1 MPSLEPKARGDGV
14 SARCRSGYRSRI
26 TGRLASS
33 LRLEPV
39 ARLLALGREYP
50 PFWKYP
56 ALSLLAGL
64 GAGAALGRLGDVGGS
79 VWSFAVYDGGAEA
92 ARSFVTL
99 SATALATI
107 TTFTLSTTVVS
118 LQLASSQHSP
128 RLIEHYLSD
137 RATHVVF
144 SLFLGSFAFAIA
156 TLLNIRLPG
165 QDQDVGRVPGVSVSV
180 LVALLVAC
188 LVGLVVFVH
197 RVTTSMRVESILRRV
212 RDRTVD
218 AVERRRSGD
227 DRDDPTD
234 LPAPPPDGA
243 PIRSRR
249 SGYYADLNWDRVE
262 EFSDA
267 RQVWVVVAPGDF
279 VTVGSPV
286 AVVSGDVDDE
296 TAVEIESW
304 LRFDSERWVEADFS
318 YGIRNL
324 VDIALK
330 ALSPGINDPTTAT
343 MAIERIGE
351 TMAIAGR
358 RHPERTV
365 RTDAG
370 TRVIVAIREW
380 DDTLLA
386 AVRQLVEYGRRDV
399 VVVAAVIRMLVG
411 LAWIDGEVDRRP
423 AIRTIAAQVR
433 AWTETDRP
441 AWDEQRITAE
451 LDRLD
456 RALDRALDRDPVS
469 HRWHPL

>member
-1 MPSLEPKARGDGV
+1 MARIF
-14 SARCRSGYRSRI
+14 S
-26 TGRLASS
+26 
-33 LRLEPV
+33 
-39 ARLLALGREYP
+39 LGRKYP

-56 ALSLLAGL
+56 ALSLIVGL
-64 GAGAALGRLGDVGGS
+64 GVGALLGRLGDVAGTT
-79 VWSFAVYDGGAEA
+79 WSFAVYDGDAEA
-92 ARSFVTL
+92 ARSFVSL

-144 SLFLGSFAFAIA
+144 SLFLGTFAFAIS
-156 TLLNIRLPG
+156 TLLNIRLPSEDETFG
-165 QDQDVGRVPGVSVSV
+165 QVPGVSVSV
-180 LVALLVAC
+180 LVVLLVAC

-218 AVERRRSGD
+218 AVERRRTGD
-227 DRDDPTD
+227 EDDDPGD
-234 LPAPPPDGA
+234 LPPPPRDGV
-243 PIRSRR
+243 PVRSRR
-249 SGYYADLNWDRVE
+249 SGYYADIDWDRVE
-262 EFSDA
+262 TFRPNGA
-267 RQVWVVVAPGDF
+267 RQVWIVVAPGDF
-279 VTVGSPV
+279 VTAGSPV
-286 AVVSGDVDDE
+286 AVVAGDVDDD
-296 TAVEIESW
+296 TSDEIESW
-304 LRFDSERWVEADFS
+304 LRFDSERWIEADFS

-358 RHPERTV
+358 RHPERKV

-370 TRVIVAIREW
+370 TEVVVAIREW

-386 AVRQLVEYGRRDV
+386 AVRQLVEYGKRDV
-399 VVVAAVIRMLVG
+399 VVVAAVIRMLAG
-411 LAWIDGEVDRRP
+411 LSWAEGDVDRRP
-423 AIRTIAAQVR
+423 AIRAIATQVR
-433 AWTETDRP
+433 DWMTGDVERT
-441 AWDEQRITAE
+441 AWDQQRLAAE
-451 LDRLD
+451 LALLD
-456 RALDRALDRDPVS
+456 RSLDRDLDHDPVS